1 MRSRETIDARPSPIA
16 GTWYPALA
24 EDLARLVDGYLAA
37 AAPELP
43 PLEGEAVGLVS
54 PHAGIVYSGPVAGY
68 AFAAVQRRSPEVVA
82 VLSPMH
88 YPYPQPLLTTGHAAY
103 ATPLGSVPVAQEEM
117 EAWSEGIRRRLSVA
131 PQAVKNDPE
140 HALEME
146 LPFLQ
151 RALARPFRLLPLMMR
166 DYSPATC
173 QAVGEA
179 LAEVLAGR
187 DALIVASSD
196 LSHYYPEPV
205 ARELDTAMLAHIAAL
220 DPRAVLR
227 ADATGEAFA
236 CGAGPIAA
244 MLWASKALGAQRGV
258 VLKRASSG
266 DVTGDYQSVVGY
278 GAVAV
283 LR

>member
-1 MRSRETIDARPSPIA
+1 MWARQTTDIRPSPIA
-16 GTWYPALA
+16 GTWYPASP
-24 EDLARLVDGYLAA
+24 EDLARLVDGYLTAA
-37 AAPELP
+37 AADLP
-43 PLEGEAVGLVS
+43 LLEGEVVGLVA

-68 AFAAVQRRSPEVVA
+68 AFAAVQGRSPEVVA

-117 EAWSEGIRRRLSVA
+117 AAWGEGIRRRLGVA

-196 LSHYYPEPV
+196 LSHYYPEAV

-220 DPRAVLR
+220 DPQAVLR
-227 ADATGEAFA
+227 ADAAGEAFA
-236 CGAGPIAA
+236 CGAGPVAA
-244 MLWASKALGAQRGV
+244 MLWATQALGAQRGV